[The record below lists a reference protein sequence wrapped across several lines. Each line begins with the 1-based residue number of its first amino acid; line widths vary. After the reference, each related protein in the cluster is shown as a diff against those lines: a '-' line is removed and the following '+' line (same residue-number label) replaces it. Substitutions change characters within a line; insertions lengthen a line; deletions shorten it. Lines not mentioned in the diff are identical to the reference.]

1 MSEEPTN
8 QTAAPQGETALEN
21 LSPEISDQ
29 DLAEEIIKV
38 ESLKERPDHES
49 KEFVDMMLLYSQSLR
64 EIREGEVVRGRIVA
78 INDKEIAIDIGFK
91 AEGTIPIEEFQ
102 NPELLHIGDEI
113 TVFLDKVEDQEGQLL
128 LSKRKADF
136 MATWDNMVRNFET
149 QAVIKGKIT
158 RRIKGGMVVDLNG
171 IDAFLPGS
179 QIDIHPIRDFDALVG
194 QDMDFRIVKINELRK
209 NIVLSHKVL
218 IEESLAEVREK
229 ILLEMDIGS
238 VMEGTVKNITD
249 FGVFVDLGGVDG
261 LLHITDLSWGRIRHP
276 SEVVKLDEK
285 ITVKIIDFDPL
296 RKRVSIGY
304 KQLQPH
310 PWEGVEKRYP
320 IGAKVKG
327 KVVSITNY
335 GAFIELE
342 KGVEGLIHVSEMSWT
357 QHIKH
362 PSALLSIG
370 DEVEAL
376 VLSMDAPERKISLG
390 MKQVEPD
397 PWETLETKYGV
408 GSKHTG
414 VVRELVPFGAFVEL
428 EDNIEGLVHISDL
441 SWTKKVRHP
450 GEVVKK
456 GDEID
461 VVILGFDRGERRI
474 ALGYK
479 QIHES
484 PWDKFE
490 TIFTAGAMTKGK
502 VVRMIDKGVI
512 VELPEGVEGFVP
524 NSQLGRDDEGSI
536 RKRLTIGVELDL
548 AVMEFEKEAKR
559 IVLSAVEARKQME
572 KAEFK
577 EFVESRKEE
586 AKEEAQEKPKEEIAP
601 TKAKPKAKKEKAKKA
616 PKVEKP
622 PAETAVETTEM
633 AETSPAEAPI
643 VPEPEAPVEET
654 VLESPEEKPQKAK
667 PKASKPRAKKSAKPK
682 AEAQEETS
690 TENTAHEPEPS
701 EPEEKATESTE

>member
-1 MSEEPTN
+1 
-8 QTAAPQGETALEN
+8 
-21 LSPEISDQ
+21 
-29 DLAEEIIKV
+29 
-38 ESLKERPDHES
+38 
-49 KEFVDMMLLYSQSLR
+49 
-64 EIREGEVVRGRIVA
+64 
-78 INDKEIAIDIGFK
+78 
-91 AEGTIPIEEFQ
+91 
-102 NPELLHIGDEI
+102 
-113 TVFLDKVEDQEGQLL
+113 
-128 LSKRKADF
+128 
-136 MATWDNMVRNFET
+136 
-149 QAVIKGKIT
+149 
-158 RRIKGGMVVDLNG
+158 
-171 IDAFLPGS
+171 
-179 QIDIHPIRDFDALVG
+179 
-194 QDMDFRIVKINELRK
+194 
-209 NIVLSHKVL
+209 
-218 IEESLAEVREK
+218 
-229 ILLEMDIGS
+229 
-238 VMEGTVKNITD
+238 
-249 FGVFVDLGGVDG
+249 
-261 LLHITDLSWGRIRHP
+261 
-276 SEVVKLDEK
+276 
-285 ITVKIIDFDPL
+285 
-296 RKRVSIGY
+296 
-304 KQLQPH
+304 
-310 PWEGVEKRYP
+310 
-320 IGAKVKG
+320 
-327 KVVSITNY
+327 
-335 GAFIELE
+335 
-342 KGVEGLIHVSEMSWT
+342 
-357 QHIKH
+357 
-362 PSALLSIG
+362 
-370 DEVEAL
+370 
-376 VLSMDAPERKISLG
+376 
-390 MKQVEPD
+390 
-397 PWETLETKYGV
+397 
-408 GSKHTG
+408 
-414 VVRELVPFGAFVEL
+414 VRELVPFGAFVEL

>member
-690 TENTAHEPEPS
+690 TENTAHEPEP
-701 EPEEKATESTE
+701 EEKATESTE